1 MAAIFQMHF
10 LELIFKY
17 SDSDFTRVVPKG
29 LINNIPALVQVM
41 VWHRLD
47 DKPLS
52 EPMMV
57 RLQMHTCMSHSASMN
72 LEDSHYVKFTV
83 HKKYI
88 NNFTVAK

>member
-29 LINNIPALVQVM
+29 SINNIPALVQVM

-52 EPMMV
+52 EPMMA
-57 RLQMHTCMSHSASMN
+57 RLQMHTCICVT
-72 LEDSHYVKFTV
+72 LPQ
-83 HKKYI
+83 
-88 NNFTVAK
+88 